1 MAKAVGVDV
10 VEIARMIE
18 KIQKHDVK
26 FLERFCT
33 AREIESVHR
42 DVTLSDGDIE
52 KSWKFSSIAGIYAAK
67 EAFAKAIGT
76 GVAKGVNLKD
86 IEILNDQSGAPY
98 YQLYGSTYIQFKEA
112 GFANPLLSISHDA
125 GIATAVCILN

>member
-10 VEIARMIE
+10 VEISRMIE
-18 KIQKHDVK
+18 KIQRHGVK

-33 AREIESVHR
+33 EREIEFVR
-42 DVTLSDGDIE
+42 QEVMLSDGDVE
-52 KSWKFSSIAGIYAAK
+52 ESWKFSSIAGIYAAK
-67 EAFAKAIGT
+67 EAFAKAFGT
-76 GVAKGVNLKD
+76 GVAKGVNLKG
-86 IEILNDQSGAPY
+86 IEILHNKSGAPY
-98 YQLYGSTYIQFKEA
+98 YQLYGSTYVEFKEA